1 MNTDNPNIL
10 ADTATQAIDP
20 TIVTSVPLVSPTV
33 VDPTPEVA
41 ATPITLAPVADAPVI
56 AIAADKPK
64 RERKPRTPKVEKRGR
79 GRPNVYTGA
88 LLTLIIQMVRAC
100 HNVSL
105 VRAVLT
111 SKGKGEYTQ
120 WRKSLA
126 TSCEQPAF
134 DKPMTI
140 SLPMLGKYAADAEIE
155 MPKGRPSFDE
165 QAKQVARLKSFVDSK
180 AKKAAAKAA

>member
-1 MNTDNPNIL
+1 MTETNPNIL
-10 ADTATQAIDP
+10 ADTITQAIDP
-20 TIVTSVPLVSPTV
+20 TIVTSVPLVAPTV
-33 VDPTPEVA
+33 VDPTPEVS
-41 ATPITLAPVADAPVI
+41 PVAIVNDTVVTQS
-56 AIAADKPK
+56 DKPK
-64 RERKPRTPKVEKRGR
+64 TARKPRTPKVEKRGR

-88 LLTLIIQMVRAC
+88 LLTLILQMVRAC

-126 TSCEQPAF
+126 TACNQPMF

-140 SLPMLGKYAADAEIE
+140 SLPMLGKYAAEAGIE
-155 MPKGRPSFDE
+155 MPKGRPSFIDQE
-165 QAKQVARLKSFVDSK
+165 KQVAKLRRFVETK
-180 AKKAAAKAA
+180 TGKKDAVAA